1 MKMSDEMREQIEF
14 FNKHLLEGLLSLGTY
29 KLIIDNYDKLLQLK
43 HEYKLVEREI
53 LDEIDRLNK
62 KI

>member
-43 HEYKLVEREI
+43 HEYRLVEREI
-53 LDEIDRLNK
+53 LEEIDRLNK
-62 KI
+62 K

>member
-43 HEYKLVEREI
+43 HEYRLVEREI
-53 LDEIDRLNK
+53 LEEIDRLSK
-62 KI
+62 K

>member
-14 FNKHLLEGLLSLGTY
+14 FNKHLLDGMLSLGTY
-29 KLIIDNYDKLLQLK
+29 KLIVDNYDKLLQLK

-53 LDEIDRLNK
+53 LEEMDRLSK
-62 KI
+62 K